1 MYNHNEKCRQN
12 LLEGLD
18 CESTKEVVFELKA
31 KVKEAEA
38 NLDAKLEELS
48 PEVNLD
54 L

>member
-1 MYNHNEKCRQN
+1 MFNHNEKCRQN

-18 CESTKEVVFELKA
+18 CESTKEVVLELKA
-31 KVKEAEA
+31 EVKEKGEKF
-38 NLDAKLEELS
+38 DAKQEGLS